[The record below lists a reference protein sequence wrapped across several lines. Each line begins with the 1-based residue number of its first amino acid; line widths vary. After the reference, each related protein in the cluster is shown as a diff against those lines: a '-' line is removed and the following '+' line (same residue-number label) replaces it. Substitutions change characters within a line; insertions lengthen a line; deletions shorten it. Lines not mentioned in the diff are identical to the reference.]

1 LLYQTPGAV
10 RRARRPST
18 SSSRA
23 DDEVGAERKRRE
35 SATPD
40 IPLTQRLPPHSGKRP
55 IEQGPSPAAFLRF
68 RATAHQGTP
77 LRVSQEPA
85 PLPFRPSTAYDPGK
99 THRNRGKPMKNATLL
114 GLLVLAASAQG
125 AIAQQAGSNL
135 TDQQKMGRQVF
146 AQSCGV
152 CHLPPSLGARTYGPA
167 LNKDAGGGDDDV
179 MREFIT
185 NGTPR
190 MPAFKYFLKPEQI
203 EAIISYMRTVPVQ
216 AAAAPARRAGGEP

>member
-1 LLYQTPGAV
+1 MVLH
-10 RRARRPST
+10 
-18 SSSRA
+18 
-23 DDEVGAERKRRE
+23 DERNLNSGDA
-35 SATPD
+35 
-40 IPLTQRLPPHSGKRP
+40 IPLDQCPPHCGKRP
-55 IEQGPSPAAFLRF
+55 IEQVPP
-68 RATAHQGTP
+68 GTVLP
-77 LRVSQEPA
+77 LGAQRRIKARWSHDPA
-85 PLPFRPSTAYDPGK
+85 PLPFRPSTAYDPAKHTVSGE
-99 THRNRGKPMKNATLL
+99 KPMKKATLF

-125 AIAQQAGSNL
+125 AIAQQAGGNL
-135 TDQQKMGRQVF
+135 SDQQKMGRQVF

-216 AAAAPARRAGGEP
+216 AAAAPARRAGGGEP